1 MDKASKDNMPL
12 HDVTQFGYF
21 KELGKGI
28 LPTNQPIA
36 VKAKL
41 VSKIAKKKIK
51 EASGAIVLTA

>member
-1 MDKASKDNMPL
+1 MPL

-28 LPTNQPIA
+28 LPTNQPVT

-41 VSKIAKKKIK
+41 ESKIAKKKIK
-51 EASGAIVLTA
+51 EVGGAIVLTP